1 MKKEKRVLKIN
12 SPLTQKTYLQMLNGL
27 FRLTPQEIE
36 VLNLLIEFDPTIP
49 CSKRARRMIME
60 HMRFKNTV
68 VVSNYIKA
76 LKQKQAIIQTTDG
89 YRFNPMLIPSKDQN
103 SIEIIW
109 DQ

>member
-1 MKKEKRVLKIN
+1 
-12 SPLTQKTYLQMLNGL
+12 
-27 FRLTPQEIE
+27 
-36 VLNLLIEFDPTIP
+36 
-49 CSKRARRMIME
+49 MIME

>member
-12 SPLTQKTYLQMLNGL
+12 DQLTQKTYLQMLNGL

-49 CSKRARRMIME
+49 CSRRARRMFME
-60 HMRFKNTV
+60 HMRYKSTI

-76 LKQKQAIIQTTDG
+76 LKEKQAVIQTVDG
-89 YRFNPMLIPSKDQN
+89 YKFNPMLIPSK
-103 SIEIIW
+103 
-109 DQ
+109 